1 MATGKTDRGGG
12 KIARIGRDAVRVG
25 TGKTWSEWL
34 RILDRAGASRM
45 DHQEIARYLAKKYQ
59 GIGMWWHQMVTVGYE
74 QARGL
79 REKYQRPDGYGI
91 SSSRTLGAPASTLF
105 KAWKDPRARLRWLP
119 GEPIVIN
126 KATPNRSIRLAWGD
140 GTTRLE
146 VMLYPKGRDRC
157 QMVVQHGRLKD
168 AATARRM
175 KAFWKQRLDQ
185 LQEILES

>member
-1 MATGKTDRGGG
+1 VSTKKGNGKG
-12 KIARIGRDAVRVG
+12 KIARIGKDAVRTA

-34 RILDRAGASRM
+34 RILDSAGASRM
-45 DHQEIARYLAKKYQ
+45 SHQDIARYLAKKYQ

-79 REKYQRPDGYGI
+79 REKHERPDGYEI
-91 SSSRTLGAPASTLF
+91 SSSRTLAAPASTLF
-105 KAWKDPRARLRWLP
+105 NAWKDPRARRRWLP
-119 GEPIVIN
+119 GEPLVIH
-126 KATPNRSIRLAWGD
+126 KATANRSIRLAWGD

-157 QMVVQHGRLKD
+157 QIVVQHGRLKD

-175 KAFWKQRLDQ
+175 KVFWKQRLDQ